1 MRKLICPPLSL
12 LIGLIVVGA
21 GAGFLVAFMSGSF
34 SVAEP
39 DWEKASQQY
48 WPQWRGPLASGTA
61 PLGDPPT
68 EWSESKN
75 IRWKIPIPGHGSA
88 TPIVWGNTIFVQT
101 AVPVGE
107 AVDPASPSES
117 QPGAGPEG
125 TRRRGPGTIT
135 SSQPLRF
142 TLLAIDRKSGAIRW
156 EKTLR
161 RQVPHAS
168 IHPTS
173 SWASGSPVTDGQHVY
188 AYFGSNGL
196 YCLNLQ
202 GELIWEKD
210 LGDMRPRRGFGEGS
224 SPAIYG
230 DRIIVNWDHE
240 DQSFVVAL
248 DKKSGQELWRVERDE
263 ITSWTTPLI
272 VSSGGRIQVITAA
285 TNRVRSYDF
294 LTGQQLWH
302 DVGMTLNSIPSPVYA
317 DGMVFVI
324 SGFRSHVLR
333 AIRLGEAKGD
343 ISQSPAVAW
352 TFDRDTPYVPSP
364 LLYRGTLYFLKSNN
378 AILTARRA
386 DDGSEFYGRQRLEG
400 IGNVYASPVAA
411 NGRVYIVGRRGNAV
425 VLKHGAEFELL
436 ATNSLD
442 DGFDA
447 SPVIVG
453 NEILLRGKEFL
464 YSIAE

>member
-1 MRKLICPPLSL
+1 MRKLIRPPLSL
-12 LIGLIVVGA
+12 LVGLIVVGA
-21 GAGFLVAFMSGSF
+21 GFLLAFMSG

-39 DWEKASQQY
+39 DWEKTSQQY
-48 WPQWRGPLASGTA
+48 WPQWRGPLATGTA
-61 PLGDPPT
+61 PLGDPPI
-68 EWSESKN
+68 EWSEGKN
-75 IRWKIPIPGHGSA
+75 IRWKTPIPGNGSA
-88 TPIVWGNTIFVQT
+88 TPIVWGDTIFVQT

-107 AVDPASPSES
+107 PPDSEPQS
-117 QPGAGPEG
+117 SAGAGS
-125 TRRRGPGTIT
+125 RRGPRTI
-135 SSQPLRF
+135 SPSRPLRF
-142 TLLAIDRKSGAIRW
+142 TLLAVDRPTGRIRW
-156 EKTLR
+156 QKTLR
-161 RQVPHAS
+161 QQVPHNS

-173 SWASGSPVTDGQHVY
+173 SWASGSPATDGQHVY

-196 YCLNLQ
+196 YCLDLEGN
-202 GELIWEKD
+202 LIWEKD
-210 LGDMRPRRGFGEGS
+210 LGDMRPRLGFGEGS

-240 DQSFVVAL
+240 DQSFIVAL
-248 DKKSGQELWRVERDE
+248 DKKDGRELWRVERDE
-263 ITSWTTPLI
+263 ITSWSTPLI
-272 VSSGGRIQVITAA
+272 ISVGNRTHVITAA
-285 TNRVRSYDF
+285 TNRVRSYDL
-294 LTGQQLWH
+294 LTGEQLWH

-317 DGMVFVI
+317 NGMVFLT
-324 SGFRSHVLR
+324 SGFRGNVLR
-333 AIRLGEAKGD
+333 AIRLGQAKGD
-343 ISQSPAVAW
+343 ISQSEAVVW

-364 LLYRGTLYFLKSNN
+364 LLYRDTLYFLKSNN

-386 DDGSEFYGRQRLEG
+386 GDGSEVYGRQRLEG

-411 NGRVYIVGRRGNAV
+411 SDRVYIVGRRGNAV